1 MSRSMVT
8 TTDDAPD
15 VVGEDIDTLMNLPIN
30 RDGVIRLGDTL
41 MGIHPQAKEIGLV
54 GMRTVAQ
61 LALATGANPLPGTN
75 GIHAWIDNKGKLCV
89 QFGIAF
95 LRSLVEVSGGYSW
108 EIRPR
113 AMTKEEREELGVL
126 DGDMAVICSGALN
139 RDMKRVAETIKAAGL
154 PPLSWQELKAGV
166 AQRGYGIVSS
176 EKWSNSGGY
185 KNTKAGRSL
194 AWSAELAAERDMLR
208 RLVPISSIT
217 EMRQANQMKPPAWE
231 REIMPER
238 KAIAQNY
245 SADDFN
251 EQMLATPSQPI
262 ILDAEIEEEG
272 ETFWETAV
280 KSAQTVDALALAA
293 YQYLSGAKIHFDS
306 AVEVKTLLAL
316 YCPHV
321 VESEAMAEAVRAYI
335 EAVADRVAEEKALAH
350 TRYDY
355 LSKVQAKGHQL
366 LMRGNAHNVSCI
378 LSKLIDN
385 EGRLLY
391 EVVVDGKTYKIDQAR
406 VLVDPNPASE

>member
-1 MSRSMVT
+1 MSKSMVT
-8 TTDDAPD
+8 TTIDEAPD
-15 VVGEDIDTLMNLPIN
+15 VVGENIDALMNLPIN

-89 QFGIAF
+89 QFGIGF
-95 LRSLVEVSGGYSW
+95 LRSLVEVCGGYSW

-113 AMTKEEREELGVL
+113 AMTKEERAELGVL
-126 DGDMAVICSGALN
+126 DGDMAVICSAALN
-139 RDMKRVAETIKAAGL
+139 RDMKRVAETIKAVGL

-176 EKWSNSGGY
+176 EKWSSSGGH

-208 RLVPISSIT
+208 RLVSISSIT
-217 EMRQANQMKPPAWE
+217 ELRLANQTQPPAWE
-231 REIMPER
+231 REMMAEK
-238 KAIAQNY
+238 KASPKTYN
-245 SADDFN
+245 ADDFN
-251 EQMLATPSQPI
+251 DQMFATPTSPI
-262 ILDAEIEEEG
+262 ILDGVVDEG
-272 ETFWETAV
+272 EEFWETAV
-280 KSAQTVDALALAA
+280 KTADALDELALAV
-293 YQYLSGAKIHFDS
+293 YQHSSGAKIHFDS
-306 AVEVKTLLAL
+306 AVEVKKLLGL

-321 VESEAMAEAVRAYI
+321 VEGEAMGDAVRAYI
-335 EAVADRVAEEKALAH
+335 EAVADGLAEEKALAH
-350 TRYDY
+350 TRYEY
-355 LSKVQAKGHQL
+355 LLKVQAKGHQL
-366 LMRGNAHNVSCI
+366 LMRGNERNVSCI

-391 EVVVDGKTYKIDQAR
+391 EVVVGGKTYKIDQAR